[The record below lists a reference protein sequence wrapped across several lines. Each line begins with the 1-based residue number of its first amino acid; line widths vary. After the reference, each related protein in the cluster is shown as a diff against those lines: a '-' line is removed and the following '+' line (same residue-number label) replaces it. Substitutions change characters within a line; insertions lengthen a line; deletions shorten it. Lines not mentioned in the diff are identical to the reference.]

1 MSTDLANPPSRLLAA
16 VPDMS
21 AFDPVQKEY
30 LSGILAGLATRQ
42 AAPFV
47 GLSGNLYTSEPGNG
61 PNLAEEKEE
70 PSFHGTPVS
79 ELCRQEVWKYTEHG
93 LDGWERLVAHASEGR
108 MPDDEHTFRF
118 RFFGLF
124 NVSPVQQSL
133 MLRCRIPA
141 GELTSTQFRGL
152 AEMADQFADGSA
164 AITTR
169 SNIQLRQIQPRDALD
184 VLMRLSSLGLT
195 SRGSG
200 VDNVRNITASP
211 TAGIDPQELLDTRPY
226 AHALHHLILN
236 SRDLFDLPRKF
247 NVSFEGGG
255 IIDTV
260 ADTNDIGFMA
270 VRVPSACQGVSL
282 QDGSGVAIPPGVYF
296 RVELAGITG
305 HRQLASDCGIL
316 VRPEDGVAITAAML
330 RVFSEH
336 GDRTDRKKARLKYL
350 IDRWGTEKFLAE
362 TQAKLAFPLIAAGME
377 NCEPRP
383 AAVKHAH
390 LGVRSQKQSGKNW
403 VGIVVPVG
411 MMSSAQMRGIAA
423 LAERHGSGTLR
434 LTPWQNLIIPDV
446 ADADVTALRTG
457 IEATGLHWRSS
468 HVMGGLVACTGSR
481 GCKYA
486 AADTKGDAIRTGQW
500 LEQQMQL
507 DQPVNIHFTGCPH
520 SCAQHYVGDLGLQ
533 AVKVERDGVSVDGYH
548 IVAGGGTG
556 VDSGIARP
564 VRSSVAA
571 TEVPQV
577 LEHILRKW
585 QFERQPGES
594 FITFTRRYSAEEL
607 VALFAP

>member
-1 MSTDLANPPSRLLAA
+1 MSTALATPPVHLPEVFSF
-16 VPDMS
+16 S
-21 AFDPVQKEY
+21 PVQKEY
-30 LSGILAGLATRQ
+30 LSGVLAGLAARQ

-47 GLSGNLYTSEPGNG
+47 GLAGGLYTSEASSGG
-61 PNLAEEKEE
+61 PNLATEPEE

-93 LDGWERLVAHASEGR
+93 LDGWERLVAHAKEGK

-141 GELTSTQFRGL
+141 GELTAVQFRGL
-152 AEMADQFADGSA
+152 AEMADDFADGSS

-169 SNIQLRQIQPRDALD
+169 SNLQLRQIQPRDALD
-184 VLMRLSSLGLT
+184 VLMRLSALGLT

-211 TAGIDPQELLDTRPY
+211 AAGIDPQELLDTRPF

-255 IIDTV
+255 VIDTV

-270 VRVPSACQGVSL
+270 VTVPSDCQGAKMK
-282 QDGSGVAIPPGVYF
+282 DGSAVTIPAGVYF

-316 VRPEDGVAITAAML
+316 VRPEDSVALTAAML

-350 IDRWGTEKFLAE
+350 IDSWGVPKFLAE
-362 TQAKLAFPLIAAGME
+362 TQAKLAFSLITAGME
-377 NCEPRP
+377 QCKPRP

-390 LGVRSQKQSGKNW
+390 LGVHPQRQSGKNW
-403 VGIVVPVG
+403 VGVVVPVG
-411 MMSSAQMRGIAA
+411 LLTSAQMRAIAT

-446 ADADVTALRTG
+446 SDDEVPGLQSG
-457 IEATGLHWRSS
+457 LEAAGLHWRSS
-468 HVMGGLVACTGSR
+468 HVLGGLVACTGSR
-481 GCKYA
+481 G
-486 AADTKGDAIRTGQW
+486 
-500 LEQQMQL
+500 
-507 DQPVNIHFTGCPH
+507 
-520 SCAQHYVGDLGLQ
+520 
-533 AVKVERDGVSVDGYH
+533 
-548 IVAGGGTG
+548 
-556 VDSGIARP
+556 
-564 VRSSVAA
+564 
-571 TEVPQV
+571 
-577 LEHILRKW
+577 
-585 QFERQPGES
+585 
-594 FITFTRRYSAEEL
+594 
-607 VALFAP
+607 

>member
-1 MSTDLANPPSRLLAA
+1 MSTALASPP
-16 VPDMS
+16 VFPDTS

-30 LSGILAGLATRQ
+30 LSGMLAGLAARQ

-47 GLSGNLYTSEPGNG
+47 GFSGGLYTSEVTGG
-61 PNLAEEKEE
+61 PNLAEEKTE
-70 PSFHGTPVS
+70 PAFHGTPVS

-93 LDGWERLVAHASEGR
+93 LDGWERLVAHAREGK
-108 MPDDEHTFRF
+108 MPDEEHNFRF

-141 GELTSTQFRGL
+141 GELTSTQLRGL
-152 AEMADQFADGSA
+152 ADMADAFGDGGS

-169 SNIQLRQIQPRDALD
+169 SNLQLRRIQPRDALE

-211 TAGIDPQELLDTRPY
+211 AAGIDPQELLDTRPF

-255 IIDTV
+255 VIDTV

-270 VRVPSACQGVSL
+270 ATVPAECEGVRIKDSGPVSI
-282 QDGSGVAIPPGVYF
+282 APGVYF

-316 VRPEDGVAITAAML
+316 VRPEDSVALTAAML
-330 RVFSEH
+330 RIFSEH
-336 GDRTDRKKARLKYL
+336 GDRTDRRKARLKYL
-350 IDRWGTEKFLAE
+350 IDQWGAERFIAE
-362 TQAKLAFPLIAAGME
+362 TQAKLAFPLIRVGME
-377 NCEPRP
+377 HCHPRP
-383 AAVKHAH
+383 AAVKHSH
-390 LGVRSQKQSGKNW
+390 LGIHPQRQPGLNW
-403 VGIVVPVG
+403 LGVVIPVG
-411 MMSSAQMRGIAA
+411 LLTSAQMRVLSILAA
-423 LAERHGSGTLR
+423 RHGSGTMR

-446 ADADVTALRTG
+446 PDAEIPALQQG
-457 IEATGLHWRSS
+457 LEAAGLHWRTS
-468 HVMGGLVACTGSR
+468 HAMGGLVACTGSR

-486 AADTKGDAIRTGQW
+486 AADTKGDALRAGAW
-500 LEQQMQL
+500 LEEKLPL

-533 AVKVERDGVSVDGYH
+533 AVKVDRDGASVDGYH

-556 VDSGIARP
+556 AESGIARP
-564 VRSSVAA
+564 VRQAVAA

-577 LEHILRKW
+577 LEDILGRW
-585 QFERQPGES
+585 LLHRLPGES
-594 FITFTRRYSAEEL
+594 FSTFTRRLPPEESATF
-607 VALFAP
+607 FAP

>member
-1 MSTDLANPPSRLLAA
+1 MNATLTKPPPAMPNTA
-16 VPDMS
+16 G
-21 AFDPVQKEY
+21 FNPVQKEY
-30 LSGILAGLATRQ
+30 LSGILAGLAARQ
-42 AAPFV
+42 TAPFV
-47 GLSGNLYTSEPGNG
+47 GLSGGLYTSEPGG
-61 PNLAEEKEE
+61 GANLAEEKDE

-93 LDGWERLVAHASEGR
+93 LDGWERLVAHAKEGK

-141 GELTSTQFRGL
+141 GELTAVQLRGL
-152 AEMADQFADGSA
+152 AEMTDQFADGTS

-211 TAGIDPQELLDTRPY
+211 TAGIDPQELLDTRPF

-270 VRVPSACQGVSL
+270 VSVPAECQGVKI
-282 QDGSGVAIPPGVYF
+282 QDGSAVTILRGVYF

-305 HRQLASDCGIL
+305 HRQLASDCGLL
-316 VRPEDGVAITAAML
+316 VRPEDSVALTAAML

-350 IDRWGTEKFLAE
+350 IDKWGTEKFLAE
-362 TQAKLAFPLIAAGME
+362 TQAKLAFPLVIAGVEHCA
-377 NCEPRP
+377 PRP

-390 LGVRSQKQSGKNW
+390 LGLRVQRQPEMNW
-403 VGIVVPVG
+403 LGVVVPVG
-411 MMSSAQMRGIAA
+411 LLTSAQMRAIAT

-446 ADADVTALRTG
+446 PDAEVTALQKG
-457 IEATGLHWRSS
+457 IEAAGLHWRSS

-500 LEQQMQL
+500 LEERLQL

-533 AVKVERDGVSVDGYH
+533 AVKVDRDGVSVDGYH

-556 VDSGIARP
+556 TESGIARP
-564 VRSSVAA
+564 VRNGVAA
-571 TEVPQV
+571 AEVPQV
-577 LEHILRKW
+577 LEEILRKW
-585 QFERQPGES
+585 QQVRLPNES
-594 FITFTRRYSAEEL
+594 FCAFTRRHTAEEL
-607 VALFAP
+607 LNLFAS